1 MKARYCLEAVEQ
13 QELKKKGDCFSKM
26 KLWYQKTITLLGLQ
40 IYGFYYHFIS
50 LFKPHKELP
59 DEILL

>member
-1 MKARYCLEAVEQ
+1 MKAKYCLEAVEQ
-13 QELKKKGDCFSKM
+13 QELKKRGDGFSKM
-26 KLWYQKTITLLGLQ
+26 KLWYQKTITLLGFK